1 MNINVSAYSH
11 VSLKQSRDLFLKTM
25 GRIKTK
31 DNTLLYWLLELQ
43 HFHVILENPNVF
55 RPWILF
61 VYFGSSILRVLLEIT
76 LIWPSIPETT
86 KAYFNQPVL
95 FQMFSL
101 PHPLTWLKHLIPL
114 LFNVLS
120 FLRWVNCVMC
130 VSYTVMFLWCNFMG
144 ISYRNEEARR
154 MEM

>member
-1 MNINVSAYSH
+1 MNINGPAYSH
-11 VSLKQSRDLFLKTM
+11 VFLKQARDLFLKTI
-25 GRIKTK
+25 GRIKIK
-31 DNTLLYWLLELQ
+31 DNTSLDWLRKLR
-43 HFHVILENPNVF
+43 HFHVILENPNVLH
-55 RPWILF
+55 PWIFF
-61 VYFGSSILRVLLEIT
+61 VYFGSSMLRVLLEIS

-95 FQMFSL
+95 FQMCFL

-120 FLRWVNCVMC
+120 FLRLVDYAMC
-130 VSYTVMFLWCNFMG
+130 VSYTVKFLWCNFIG
-144 ISYRNEEARR
+144 ISYRNEEAQR

>member
-1 MNINVSAYSH
+1 MNINVSAYWH
-11 VSLKQSRDLFLKTM
+11 VFLKQSRDLFLKTM
-25 GRIKTK
+25 GRIKIK
-31 DNTLLYWLLELQ
+31 ENTLLDWVPKLQ
-43 HFHVILENPNVF
+43 HFHVILENPNVLH
-55 RPWILF
+55 PWIFF
-61 VYFGSSILRVLLEIT
+61 VYFGSSILRVLLEIS

-95 FQMFSL
+95 FQMFFL

-120 FLRWVNCVMC
+120 FLRLVNYVMC
-130 VSYTVMFLWCNFMG
+130 VSYTVMFLWCNFIG